1 VLRYSSLLQVRI
13 GSGLTYSITS
23 AGGDQIVTI
32 TAGTDTISWS

>member
-13 GSGLTYSITS
+13 GSGLTYSIAS

-32 TAGTDTISWS
+32 TAGTDTVTFS